1 MVKLKGRIKRCRV
14 NSMIAVCFGTAIL
27 ISCQLSAVAQPVFHH
42 DSGFSEKELAAILS
56 FLSDDEM
63 EGREAGTRGASISSG
78 FISVLMQMNGLKPF
92 GDKITAENKFPG
104 QGWFQNFKMVRWL
117 STGKE
122 SIKPDVSPV
131 PEEIEYSDGDYYLPG
146 DTIIDNPGLLI
157 DTLCVRNVL
166 GIIYGKD
173 TTKSIIIGAH
183 YDHLGIRNGSVY
195 NGADDNASGVAG
207 MLTLAGKWARSGE
220 IPSCNLIF
228 AAWTAEEK
236 GQLGSR
242 YFVHNSR
249 ANQEK
254 VIISFN
260 LDMISRSAPEDTSGR
275 QLSIGTLPVSENL
288 RQMAR
293 DINRG
298 FRRPFE
304 LDLWDVSGHTGSDY
318 RFFSNAGIPVM
329 TFFSGYNSDYHTPGD
344 VASKTDYGKM
354 IDILI
359 LLDES
364 IKMILRLKSP
374 D

>member
-1 MVKLKGRIKRCRV
+1 MGEIKRCRV
-14 NSMIAVCFGTAIL
+14 DTVVAVCLGTALL
-27 ISCQLSAVAQPVFHH
+27 ICCQLSSFAQPVFHR
-42 DSGFSEKELAAILS
+42 DSVFSETELASILS

-92 GDKITAENKFPG
+92 GDKITPVNKFPG
-104 QGWFQNFKMVRWL
+104 QGWFQNFKMVRCL
-117 STGKE
+117 PTGKV
-122 SIKPDVSPV
+122 SIKPDGAPE
-131 PEEIEYSDGDYYLPG
+131 PEESEYSDGDYYLPG
-146 DTIIDNPGLLI
+146 DTIIDNPELKI
-157 DTLCVRNVL
+157 DTLCGRNVL
-166 GIIYGKD
+166 GIIYGTD

-207 MLTLAGKWARSGE
+207 MLALAGKWACSGE
-220 IPSCNLIF
+220 TPSCNLIF

-242 YFVHNSR
+242 YFVNHTRSNP
-249 ANQEK
+249 EK

-260 LDMISRSAPEDTSGR
+260 LDMISRSAPEDNSGR
-275 QLSIGTLPVSENL
+275 QLSIGTLPFSENL
-288 RQMAR
+288 REMAR
-293 DINRG
+293 DINKG
-298 FRRPFE
+298 FPIPFE

-318 RFFSNAGIPVM
+318 RYFSKAAIPVM

-344 VASKTDYGKM
+344 VASKVDYRKM
-354 IDILI
+354 NDILI
-359 LLDES
+359 LIDES
-364 IKMILRLKSP
+364 IKMVHGLKSP